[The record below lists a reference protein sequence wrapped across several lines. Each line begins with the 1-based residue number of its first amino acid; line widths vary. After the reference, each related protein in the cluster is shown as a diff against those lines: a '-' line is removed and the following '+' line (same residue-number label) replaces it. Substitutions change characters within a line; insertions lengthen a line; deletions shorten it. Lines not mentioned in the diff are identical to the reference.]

1 MFHFVPILLS
11 FLLQSPAHAEFL
23 SFAYNS
29 KTGNWGAS
37 FDETTVELASD
48 KALKNCGSGC
58 RMITATDFLSY
69 AYLALD
75 PKDHRIWG
83 WSAGTWREDAYLRAL
98 QACNG
103 HSANGTCRIVTE
115 YDPTGAPAQVHG
127 APPWLNFWYCDT
139 LTRDDASNEDARGQP
154 EYTKIWALTK
164 PVAQQKSLSNCKNY
178 EEKACVA
185 RHACKPGFMNQ
196 R

>member
-1 MFHFVPILLS
+1 MTRLIPLL
-11 FLLQSPAHAEFL
+11 FFFFAFQSSAGAEFV

-29 KTGNWGAS
+29 KTGNWGSS
-37 FDETTVELASD
+37 FDAMTVELARAA
-48 KALKNCGSGC
+48 ALKNCGSNC
-58 RMITATDFLSY
+58 TTITATDFLGY

-83 WSAGTWREDAYLRAL
+83 WGAGTWREDAFLRAL

-115 YDPTGAPAQVHG
+115 YDPMSSPAPAHG

-139 LTRDDASNEDARGQP
+139 REDAASEYPGQP
-154 EYTKIWALTK
+154 EYTNIWSLTK
-164 PVAQQKSLSNCKNY
+164 SVAQQTSLKNCKDY
-178 EEKACVA
+178 EGKACFA
-185 RHACKPGFMNQ
+185 RRPCKPAFDYPKP
-196 R
+196 